1 MGVKKEPDMNK
12 ARRQRRVAGRVA
24 ASKRD
29 AAGTAKDIRSK
40 KVSLVQRQPI
50 WSKTRETN
58 APHCGTYHAGRRQM
72 TMTVED
78 IGPPKALEYLGK
90 SKGNRRLNQHAVNR
104 YAADMLREKWVLSPQ
119 GISFDTNGVLIDGHT
134 RLNAI
139 IKSGKTVK
147 ITVFRNVPPETVA
160 FLDYGK
166 NRVGK
171 DILAR
176 EGVAASSKVMSMTK
190 AAILGWNSR
199 PSGDV
204 SEDQQVTVAMENLA
218 DIEWI
223 LEELGRGQRAPVA
236 GAVLRAVVNEGQT
249 ERLRKFCNSLRDTTN
264 EGKKCPVNVLLRY
277 ITKVKAKTASGT
289 HNDLYPRVV
298 TAIVKFLAEENMTQL
313 APAKGDI
320 WPFDI
325 D

>member
-1 MGVKKEPDMNK
+1 MNK
-12 ARRQRRVAGRVA
+12 AGRKRAAAGRSKA
-24 ASKRD
+24 AKRNIK
-29 AAGTAKDIRSK
+29 GTAKDIRAK
-40 KVSLVQRQPI
+40 KKSLAKGKTLAPEPI
-50 WSKTRETN
+50 WSRTRESN
-58 APHCGTYHAGRRQM
+58 APHCGTYHAGRKPI
-72 TMTVED
+72 TMTIED
-78 IGPPKALEYLGK
+78 TGPTEALASLGK

-104 YAADMLREKWVLSPQ
+104 YAADMRRKKWVLSPQ
-119 GISFDTNGVLIDGHT
+119 GISFDSNGVLIDGHT

-139 IKSGKTVK
+139 IKSGEIVK

-176 EGVAASSKVMSMTK
+176 EGVTASSKVMSMTK
-190 AAILGWNSR
+190 SAILGWNSR

-204 SEDQQVTVAMENLA
+204 SEDQQITVAMDNLA
-218 DIEWI
+218 EIEWV

-236 GAVLRAVVNEGQT
+236 GAILRAVIGESHS
-249 ERLRKFCNSLRDTTN
+249 ERPRLKEFCNHLRDTTN

-277 ITKVKAKTASGT
+277 LGKVKSKTASGA

-298 TAIVKFLAEENMTQL
+298 AAIAKFLAGEEMTQL
-313 APAKGDI
+313 TPVKGDI